1 MDRER
6 RLKKLEGGPGRAE
19 AARQHCV
26 NWLMLK
32 KSSTIGCLAI
42 IKAFCMYIYGEKEM
56 ALDTVLHN
64 TGIAIAN

>member
-1 MDRER
+1 VGGGSRSSKVARGE
-6 RLKKLEGGPGRAE
+6 LKLLVSIISIK
-19 AARQHCV
+19 
-26 NWLMLK
+26 WLVLN